1 MAYVIN
7 DGDRQSD
14 KFQHFV
20 DMCCQAFNILRKHAN
35 LFINLFSLV
44 SITIFSVIHQL
55 SSNAHQFST
64 ENAINSSQDFYRV
77 QRSCLSM
84 EGKYFS
90 QLPVEVPLSTFCKP
104 SNVLSVAPCLP
115 QGDGRTSSIS
125 HFVESSIKSTY
136 LWLKV
141 C

>member
-1 MAYVIN
+1 MKFVLTSDMAYVIN

-55 SSNAHQFST
+55 SANAHQFSA
-64 ENAINSSQDFYRV
+64 ENAINSVQDFYRV
-77 QRSCLSM
+77 QKPYSSI
-84 EGKYFS
+84 ESKYFG
-90 QLPVEVPLSTFCKP
+90 QLPVEVPLLTFC
-104 SNVLSVAPCLP
+104 
-115 QGDGRTSSIS
+115 
-125 HFVESSIKSTY
+125 
-136 LWLKV
+136 
-141 C
+141 